1 MAASAHQ
8 WRGAQIDLSNVR
20 VHANNQNKTCAQKP
34 DDNDLQVRITVSAIQ
49 GMIHGRLRFF
59 ELIAMRRSDL
69 LGHAAFVDV
78 GERWVGK
85 WAEGRIAAEWNALE
99 RDH

>member
-1 MAASAHQ
+1 MKS
-8 WRGAQIDLSNVR
+8 
-20 VHANNQNKTCAQKP
+20 
-34 DDNDLQVRITVSAIQ
+34 
-49 GMIHGRLRFF
+49 F
-59 ELIAMRRSDL
+59 DL

-99 RDH
+99 RIH